1 VDAREDRVELY
12 DGDLVGKALLLLLLL
27 LLLVVLVLLK
37 PKGREG
43 LFTGGR
49 KAKASRSC
57 FTCEVNPAGG
67 ESVFD

>member
-1 VDAREDRVELY
+1 MDAREDRVELY
-12 DGDLVGKALLLLLLL
+12 DGDLVEKALLLLLLVL
-27 LLLVVLVLLK
+27 LVLLK

-57 FTCEVNPAGG
+57 FTCNRI
-67 ESVFD
+67 VFMVDSS

>member
-1 VDAREDRVELY
+1 MLDAKEDRVELY
-12 DGDLVGKALLLLLLL
+12 DGDLVGKALLLLLL
-27 LLLVVLVLLK
+27 VLVLLK

>member
-27 LLLVVLVLLK
+27 LLVLVLLK

-67 ESVFD
+67 ESVFV